1 LRKRWKMIGTIWI
14 VKIELT
20 VPTDFHSLIKGLG
33 AAVISMGY
41 PKVHKA
47 KGQECARVYIN
58 PEGAASFSIPGGAS
72 VNQFGDE
79 SNVAYMA
86 FTRTM

>member
-1 LRKRWKMIGTIWI
+1 
-14 VKIELT
+14 
-20 VPTDFHSLIKGLG
+20 
-33 AAVISMGY
+33 MGY

-47 KGQECARVYIN
+47 KGHGYDRVYID
-58 PEGAASFSIPGGAS
+58 PEGVASFSMPGGAS